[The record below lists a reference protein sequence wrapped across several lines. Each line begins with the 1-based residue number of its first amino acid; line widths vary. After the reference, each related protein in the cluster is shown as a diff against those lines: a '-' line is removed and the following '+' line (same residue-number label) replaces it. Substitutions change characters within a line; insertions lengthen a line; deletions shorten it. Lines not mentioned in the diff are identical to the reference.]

1 MRHWFFV
8 LTGFLVSVATVSGAA
23 ATTPAFEQG
32 RADRQAVETWFAGL
46 SGDFRAGADYWAAHR
61 SNRPRSS
68 CSAAGRTADFVSGC
82 RAAKQQFDPTD
93 ARRKAEPDYFAS
105 WNSSPAPT
113 RTPSPSPSP
122 SPAPSGECPHPTAN
136 CAARA
141 ARKAAN
147 ASALAK
153 ARTMLCIASSPRSS
167 RSRSSEWSPSSQ
179 PRKLRGA
186 FL

>member
-68 CSAAGRTADFVSGC
+68 CSAAGRTADFVC
-82 RAAKQQFDPTD
+82 RAAKQQFDPTG
-93 ARRKAEPDYFAS
+93 ARRKAEPDYFAG

-122 SPAPSGECPHPTAN
+122 SPAPSGEL
-136 CAARA
+136 RA
-141 ARKAAN
+141 EFDRLLEAM
-147 ASALAK
+147 
-153 ARTMLCIASSPRSS
+153 RTFVIDGTLPLVTGR
-167 RSRSSEWSPSSQ
+167 
-179 PRKLRGA
+179 
-186 FL
+186 